1 MIEDAHSPEEK
12 QNIIGSSA
20 QEFVDKFMNS
30 YLKKQIRKNLTP
42 ENAQRLM
49 KRAATAWEL
58 LKREVDNEKT

>member
-30 YLKKQIRKNLTP
+30 YLKKQIRIDHSCLP
-42 ENAQRLM
+42 FLAFRLL
-49 KRAATAWEL
+49 EF
-58 LKREVDNEKT
+58 REYRLI